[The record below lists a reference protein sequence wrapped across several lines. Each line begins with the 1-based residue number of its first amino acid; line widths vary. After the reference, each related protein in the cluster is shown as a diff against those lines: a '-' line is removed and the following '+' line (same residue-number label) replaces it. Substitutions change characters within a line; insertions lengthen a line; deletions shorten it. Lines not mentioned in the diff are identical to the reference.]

1 MVWRRAGLLH
11 LYNHFLFLDL
21 NIALMP
27 IFFLILIL
35 VFYFIFLFFSLTLF
49 FSIYLSMFSSIYLS
63 ICLFIRLLICLSVCL
78 CLLSISKQGSNAS
91 RAQKDCIILLYSRQ
105 LLISLVFLYSYIMP
119 SLIHSTVT
127 YSPYQRLLVK
137 VRGVQEKLSS
147 YGRAPTDE
155 GKTAFSDLFRYRGR
169 FRGWDDDCWID
180 SVDDYEN
187 LWDTIECDD
196 VA

>member
-1 MVWRRAGLLH
+1 MTWYDAEQASYISIIISYFLISILLSCPFFSDSYSFILFFYSFPLLSLFLYIYLCFH
-11 LYNHFLFLDL
+11 LY
-21 NIALMP
+21 
-27 IFFLILIL
+27 
-35 VFYFIFLFFSLTLF
+35 
-49 FSIYLSMFSSIYLS
+49 IYLSAYLS
-63 ICLFIRLLICLSVCL
+63 VYLSVCLSVCA
-78 CLLSISKQGSNAS
+78 SYSKQGSNAS

-169 FRGWDDDCWID
+169 CRGWNDDCWID